1 MKKMFMAVVIAAAVG
16 LGAAEYKGISYY
28 EKNAPAQGN
37 VEYRNERCKLN
48 LTVPD
53 KAEKG
58 FPTVVYFH
66 GGGLSRGKGG
76 YCGYINRD
84 KAAYVAVDYR
94 LSGPKAKCPDYIYDA
109 AAATAWVVK
118 NIEKYGGDPKKVY
131 VSGHSAG
138 GYLTAM
144 IALDK
149 KYLNSFGV
157 DPHQIAGFF
166 PVSGQMTTHFRIL
179 AERRAVDP
187 KTPDFLV
194 DEYAPLFHA
203 RKNAPSMI
211 FFVGDSE
218 FDWPARVEENALLAA
233 RLKRIYKNDNV
244 KIIKIPFG
252 THSSCGPPSLAIID
266 RLINPKKS
274 AKKKSATPQKVVK
287 DNKVS
292 SSKAVK

>member
-1 MKKMFMAVVIAAAVG
+1 MKKIFVAAIFAAAVG
-16 LGAAEYKGISYY
+16 LCAAEYNDISYY
-28 EKNAPAQGN
+28 EKSAPAQGN
-37 VEYRNERCKLN
+37 VEYRNERCKLR
-48 LTVPD
+48 LSVPD
-53 KAEKG
+53 NAPKG
-58 FPTVVYFH
+58 FPTVIYFH

-118 NIEKYGGDPKKVY
+118 NIEKYGGDPKKIY
-131 VSGHSAG
+131 ITGHSAG

-166 PVSGQMTTHFRIL
+166 PVSGQMTTHFRVL
-179 AERRAVDP
+179 GERRAVDP
-187 KTPDFLV
+187 KTPDFLI
-194 DEYAPLFHA
+194 DEYAPIFHA
-203 RKNAPSMI
+203 GKNAPNMI
-211 FFVGDSE
+211 LFVGDSDY
-218 FDWPARVEENALLAA
+218 DWPARVEENALLAA

-244 KIIKIPFG
+244 KIIRIPYG
-252 THSSCGPPSLAIID
+252 THGSCAPPSYAMID
-266 RLINPKKS
+266 KIVNPKKS
-274 AKKKSATPQKVVK
+274 VSPKKSVKVK
-287 DNKVS
+287 KVS
-292 SSKAVK
+292 SQKAVK